1 MMSTWRVRLRLG
13 VGVPLL
19 REQCRRGVTLATAGG
34 DAGRYAPDRDAG
46 RYAPDRDAGR
56 YAPDRDAGRYAPDR
70 DAGRYAPDRDAGRYA
85 PDRSAG
91 RYAPDRADRSGAASG
106 FAPHGLTRPSRIA

>member
-56 YAPDRDAGRYAPDR
+56 YAPDR
-70 DAGRYAPDRDAGRYA
+70 
-85 PDRSAG
+85 SAG